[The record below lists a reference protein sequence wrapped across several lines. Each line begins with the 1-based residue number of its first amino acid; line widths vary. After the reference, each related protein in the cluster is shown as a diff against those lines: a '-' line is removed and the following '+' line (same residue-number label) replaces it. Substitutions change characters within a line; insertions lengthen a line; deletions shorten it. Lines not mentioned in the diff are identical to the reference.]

1 MKRLHTYSQHFLKS
15 PKLVSVLIKKIPEI
29 NQDSIVFD
37 LGAGSGII
45 SSELAKVSKSV
56 YAIEK
61 EAKTFEKL
69 SQNLSPNKK
78 VKILN
83 QDILQLNFPTRGDFH
98 IFSNIPFALSSEIL
112 TKIIN
117 LKNPPKTVTLI
128 VQRQFARKITPSKSH
143 FTSMLGAQASALYEA
158 KIITELS
165 KTDYTPP
172 PAVDTTLI
180 SLKLR
185 EKSLTKQK
193 DLADFYQFIELCF
206 SRQKYFTNL
215 KFEQSK
221 VNPEKKPSELTPE
234 EWVQLFELTRLA
246 STKKP
251 QANNHP
257 KNHQSSTNRSKNRQ
271 TKHQN
276 QRHRKRSNYSATH
289 KRFKH

>member
-1 MKRLHTYSQHFLKS
+1 MKRLHTHSQHFLKS
-15 PKLVSVLIKKIPEI
+15 PKLVSILIKKIPEI
-29 NQDSIVFD
+29 NQDSTVFD
-37 LGAGSGII
+37 LGAGSGVI
-45 SSELAKVSKSV
+45 SSELAKIAKNV

-69 SQNLSPNKK
+69 SQNLNQNQK
-78 VKILN
+78 VTLLN
-83 QDILQLNFPTRGDFH
+83 RDILQFNFPTRGDFH
-98 IFSNIPFALSSEIL
+98 IFSNIPFSLSSEIL

-143 FTSMLGAQASALYEA
+143 FTSMLGAQTSALYEA

-172 PAVDTTLI
+172 PGVDTTLI

-185 EKSLTKQK
+185 EKSLIKQK
-193 DLADFYQFIELCF
+193 DLANFYQFVELCF
-206 SRQKYFTNL
+206 SRQKYFASL
-215 KFEQSK
+215 KLKQSK
-221 VNPEKKPSELTPE
+221 INPEKKPSELSPE
-234 EWVQLFELTRLA
+234 EWVQLFELAKLA
-246 STKKP
+246 SSKNS

-257 KNHQSSTNRSKNRQ
+257 KNHQSSTNRSKGWQ

-276 QRHRKRSNYSATH
+276 QRHRQRSNNTSSN
-289 KRFKH
+289 KRLKH